1 MLSEENSIDL
11 SVEGNFIEGRHS
23 IILNNGEQK
32 HAIEIPA
39 LCPVSGT
46 GTVAV
51 QRAVCNQKNIDL
63 WVKLLAENIKFTANL
78 FYCKSIVVNIQ
89 DTNIYKNH
97 MFSSGR
103 PKFDKPY
110 TYYIHPYMDKKCS
123 EEEIREIISCQTNA
137 PIEKIILKTG
147 IWNGAHYFNFKQ
159 FNVEYIQPED
169 DIF

>member
-1 MLSEENSIDL
+1 MDYNNFFTTIAGAFPQKIKDMLSEENSIDL

-23 IILNNGEQK
+23 IILNNGEQ
-32 HAIEIPA
+32 
-39 LCPVSGT
+39 
-46 GTVAV
+46 
-51 QRAVCNQKNIDL
+51 N
-63 WVKLLAENIKFTANL
+63 
-78 FYCKSIVVNIQ
+78 
-89 DTNIYKNH
+89 
-97 MFSSGR
+97 
-103 PKFDKPY
+103 KFDKPY

-147 IWNGAHYFNFKQ
+147 IWNGTHYFNFNQ